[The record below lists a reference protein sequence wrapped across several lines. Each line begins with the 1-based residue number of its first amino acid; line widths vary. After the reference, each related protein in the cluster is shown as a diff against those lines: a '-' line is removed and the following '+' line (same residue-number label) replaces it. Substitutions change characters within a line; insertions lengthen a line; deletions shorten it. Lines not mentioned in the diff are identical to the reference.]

1 MGGGLMQLV
10 AHGAQDVYLTGDPQ
24 ITYFKVVYRRH
35 TNFSMESIQ
44 QQFNTTPTPGQKTSC
59 IVSRNGDLIGAMW
72 LEFKLATGNNNNLG
86 FASYINQVSIEI
98 GGQKIDTHY
107 GRWLDI
113 WDDLTT
119 DANKDEAML
128 TMLGNTSSQYTLK
141 QGDAAETA
149 TANLTMSTAKD
160 GNVIKI
166 RGITS
171 HTGDVEVTSD
181 YYNGDSIVTISPAT
195 NPAGETI
202 TVTRTASN
210 MFNLSVDVGVLGLGN
225 DTDYTITIIDDAD
238 KVNGTA
244 PTTST
249 IDNTKMGDCFA
260 LLPLSFWF
268 NRNVG
273 LALPLIALQYHEIK
287 LNIDFA
293 DTTVW
298 TPTTGC
304 RLWIDY
310 IFLDSEER
318 KRFAQMSHEYLI
330 DQVQREQFD
339 VGSDQTKRLDIN
351 FNHPVKE
358 LVWVAENTAGQRQVD
373 ITQVQL
379 KLNGHDRFYPR
390 CGEYF
395 RLQQPYQ
402 FHSTV
407 PPAEDIYVY
416 SFALRPEEHQPSG
429 TCNFSRI
436 DSCQMT
442 ITRYGR
448 TTLGTAVNST
458 PLSNKVYLY
467 GINYNVL
474 RVASGMA
481 GLAYSN

>member
-298 TPTTGC
+298 TSTTGC

-358 LVWVAENTAGQRQVD
+358 LVWVAENADGQRQVD

>member
-35 TNFSMESIQ
+35 TNFSMECIQ
-44 QQFNTTPTPGQKTSC
+44 QQFNTTPKPGGKTSC

-72 LEFKLATGNNNNLG
+72 LEFKLNRGANTNLG
-86 FASYINQVSIEI
+86 FISYIKSVSIEI

-128 TMLGNTSSQYTLK
+128 TMLGNTTGTGSS
-141 QGDAAETA
+141 
-149 TANLTMSTAKD
+149 S
-160 GNVIKI
+160 
-166 RGITS
+166 
-171 HTGDVEVTSD
+171 
-181 YYNGDSIVTISPAT
+181 
-195 NPAGETI
+195 
-202 TVTRTASN
+202 
-210 MFNLSVDVGVLGLGN
+210 
-225 DTDYTITIIDDAD
+225 
-238 KVNGTA
+238 TA
-244 PTTST
+244 PT
-249 IDNTKMGDCFA
+249 DNAAIITNEMGDCFA
-260 LLPLSFWF
+260 LVPLSFWF

-287 LNIDFA
+287 LNFDFA
-293 DTTVW
+293 STGSANEVW
-298 TPTTGC
+298 SEC

-330 DQVQREQFD
+330 DQVQSETFSLTS
-339 VGSDQTKRLDIN
+339 GASSGETKRLDIN
-351 FNHPVKE
+351 FNHPIKE
-358 LVWVAENTAGQRQVD
+358 LVWVAEHEGARQVD
-373 ITQVQL
+373 ITNVKLQ
-379 KLNGHDRFYPR
+379 LNGHDRFYPR

-442 ITRYGR
+442 ITRSGR
-448 TTLGTAVNST
+448 LIDGTSQITA
-458 PLSNKVYLY
+458 LSDSLYMY

-474 RVASGMA
+474 RIASGMA

>member
-35 TNFSMESIQ
+35 TNFSMECIQ
-44 QQFNTTPTPGQKTSC
+44 QQFNTTPAPGGKTSC

-72 LEFKLATGNNNNLG
+72 LEFKLDTGANTNLG
-86 FASYINQVSIEI
+86 FTSYIKSVSIEI

-128 TMLGNTSSQYTLK
+128 TMLGNTTGTGSS
-141 QGDAAETA
+141 
-149 TANLTMSTAKD
+149 S
-160 GNVIKI
+160 
-166 RGITS
+166 
-171 HTGDVEVTSD
+171 
-181 YYNGDSIVTISPAT
+181 
-195 NPAGETI
+195 
-202 TVTRTASN
+202 
-210 MFNLSVDVGVLGLGN
+210 
-225 DTDYTITIIDDAD
+225 
-238 KVNGTA
+238 TA
-244 PTTST
+244 PTQ
-249 IDNTKMGDCFA
+249 INANMGDCFA
-260 LLPLSFWF
+260 LVPLSFWF

-287 LNIDFA
+287 LNFDFA
-293 DTTVW
+293 SNATEVW
-298 TPTTGC
+298 LPGEC

-330 DQVQREQFD
+330 DQIQSETFSLTSGASSGD
-339 VGSDQTKRLDIN
+339 TKRLDIN
-351 FNHPVKE
+351 FNHPIKE
-358 LVWVAENTAGQRQVD
+358 LVWVAEDSTGARHVD
-373 ITQVQL
+373 ITNVKLQ
-379 KLNGHDRFYPR
+379 LNGHDRFYPR

-442 ITRYGR
+442 ITRSGR
-448 TTLGTAVNST
+448 QIDGTSHITASSDS
-458 PLSNKVYLY
+458 LYMY

-474 RVASGMA
+474 RIASGMA